1 MNGSVA
7 EGREAPALRQASN
20 LPMKNLLLPRAIR
33 HALRNHTAFLGFHVL
48 PGKLAAVFAQSVT
61 V

>member
-1 MNGSVA
+1 LA
-7 EGREAPALRQASN
+7 A
-20 LPMKNLLLPRAIR
+20 KNLLLPGAIR

-48 PGKLAAVFAQSVT
+48 PDKSAAVFAQSVT